1 MTPEVTV
8 LPLPIKPLP
17 RFQTIMTKSSS
28 AHYIACLIAIISMLA
43 ATVAAQGSRTAEV
56 DKFVNAEM
64 QKFRIPGLSVAV
76 VQKGQVVLVK
86 GYGLANVEHKVPVK
100 PETIFQSG
108 SVGKQFTATAVM
120 MLVEDGKIGL
130 EEKIS
135 KYLGDVP
142 EAWKNIT
149 VRHLLTH
156 TSGMTGYPGD
166 FDFRRDH
173 SEDELLKKAQAVPL
187 AFQPG
192 DKWLYSNLGYVTLGI
207 LISKVT
213 GKFYG
218 EFLTE
223 RIFKPAG
230 MTTASIISEADIV
243 PDRAAGYRI
252 EKGQLKNQ
260 HWVAPTTNTTAD
272 GSLYLSVLDMVK
284 WEAVLNGE
292 KLLKKATLEQMWT
305 PVKLNDGKLAPYGF
319 GWMLRRVNGGKLIEH
334 GGAWQG
340 FKSYIARYV
349 DKGTTVI
356 ILANLA
362 DMDPGQM
369 AVGVAGVYHPDLAP
383 PPVAPIEDKE
393 PQFTAKVKELIQA
406 FINEKADKDLF
417 TKELQDVVFPT
428 AKDFSEFLK
437 SHGSFNKVVL
447 IERRDED
454 DDRIYRYQLIFQNS
468 TKLLMLKVNKDGKIA
483 DIQLRPA

>member
-1 MTPEVTV
+1 
-8 LPLPIKPLP
+8 
-17 RFQTIMTKSSS
+17 
-28 AHYIACLIAIISMLA
+28 
-43 ATVAAQGSRTAEV
+43 
-56 DKFVNAEM
+56 
-64 QKFRIPGLSVAV
+64 
-76 VQKGQVVLVK
+76 
-86 GYGLANVEHKVPVK
+86 
-100 PETIFQSG
+100 
-108 SVGKQFTATAVM
+108 
-120 MLVEDGKIGL
+120 
-130 EEKIS
+130 
-135 KYLGDVP
+135 
-142 EAWKNIT
+142 
-149 VRHLLTH
+149 
-156 TSGMTGYPGD
+156 
-166 FDFRRDH
+166 
-173 SEDELLKKAQAVPL
+173 
-187 AFQPG
+187 
-192 DKWLYSNLGYVTLGI
+192 
-207 LISKVT
+207 
-213 GKFYG
+213 
-218 EFLTE
+218 
-223 RIFKPAG
+223 
-230 MTTASIISEADIV
+230 
-243 PDRAAGYRI
+243 
-252 EKGQLKNQ
+252 
-260 HWVAPTTNTTAD
+260 
-272 GSLYLSVLDMVK
+272 
-284 WEAVLNGE
+284 
-292 KLLKKATLEQMWT
+292 
-305 PVKLNDGKLAPYGF
+305 
-319 GWMLRRVNGGKLIEH
+319 LIEH

-468 TKLLMLKVNKDGKIA
+468 TKLLLLKVNKDGKIA